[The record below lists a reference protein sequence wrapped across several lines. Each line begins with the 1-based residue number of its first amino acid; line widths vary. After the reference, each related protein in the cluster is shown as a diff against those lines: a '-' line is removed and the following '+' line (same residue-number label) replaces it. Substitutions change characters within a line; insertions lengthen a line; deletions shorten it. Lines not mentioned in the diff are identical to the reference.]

1 MESLFDELKRA
12 REERGIPLAQISDI
26 TRISEEY
33 LQALERGDVKM
44 LPQAYVRAFLREYAD
59 VVGLSPEE
67 VMRRYDAIAGEP
79 AGRSAPSPPP
89 APAVAAEP
97 RGMEHRSFWNA
108 TTARVALIVAAL
120 AVLVVIAWNLAI
132 RRGEPVTEEVPFQ
145 NVIRQ
150 EELRQA
156 RVQAPPPAAAPV
168 DTSAPVAPGD
178 SLLLRASTTD
188 TVWVMIV
195 RDDLPPVEYLFLP
208 NSHATWKAR
217 DRFLVTLGSAAAIE
231 FTLNQK
237 PIGALGKAGA
247 VIRNYE
253 ISRKMLP
260 RP

>member
-1 MESLFDELKRA
+1 MESLFNELKRA

-44 LPQAYVRAFLREYAD
+44 LPQAYIRAFLREYAD

-67 VMRRYDAIAGEP
+67 VMRKYDAIAGEP
-79 AGRSAPSPPP
+79 AGRPAPSPPSTP
-89 APAVAAEP
+89 PVPAEP
-97 RGMEHRSFWNA
+97 RATEGRSFWNA
-108 TTARVALIVAAL
+108 TTARIALIIAAL
-120 AVLVVIAWNLAI
+120 AVLVVISWNLAG
-132 RRGEPVTEEVPFQ
+132 RKGEPVTEEIPFQ

-150 EELRQA
+150 EEQRMA
-156 RVQAPPPAAAPV
+156 PVQAPPTAASPA
-168 DTSAPVAPGD
+168 DTSVPGAPED

-188 TVWVMIV
+188 TVWVIVV
-195 RDDLPPVEYLFLP
+195 RDNLPPLEYLFPP
-208 NSHATWKAR
+208 NSHVFWKAR

-253 ISRKMLP
+253 ISRKMLS

>member
-33 LQALERGDVKM
+33 LLALERGDVKM
-44 LPQAYVRAFLREYAD
+44 LPQAYVRAFLREYAE

-67 VMRRYDAIAGEP
+67 VMRKYNAAAGEA
-79 AGRSAPSPPP
+79 AGHPTPPP
-89 APAVAAEP
+89 PSVSAAPLEA
-97 RGMEHRSFWNA
+97 RSTQHRSYWNA
-108 TTARVALIVAAL
+108 TTARIALIIAAVV
-120 AVLVVIAWNLAI
+120 VLVVIAWNLAG
-132 RRGEPVTEEVPFQ
+132 RKGEPVTEEIPFQ

-150 EELRQA
+150 EEERL
-156 RVQAPPPAAAPV
+156 APASPHATSPADSSRPA
-168 DTSAPVAPGD
+168 APGD

-188 TVWVMIV
+188 SVWVMIV
-195 RDDLPPVEYLFLP
+195 RDDLPPLEYLFPP
-208 NSHATWKAR
+208 NSHASWKAR
-217 DRFLVTLGSAAAIE
+217 DRFLVTLGSAAAIQ

-237 PIGALGKAGA
+237 AIGVLGKAGA

-253 ISRKMLP
+253 ISRKMLS